1 MYLVSRK
8 WKFLQAGCRESG
20 VSSRQDVAN
29 LLPKIGCSIRM
40 HKRVL
45 SRKSLPYL
53 YNVSARSLS
62 GIIALTKDRRRKLT
76 LKSKC
81 IARIVTRYCQKQ
93 EYVSKND
100 DILLERQIKT
110 KHAMMKLEKR

>member
-1 MYLVSRK
+1 MA
-8 WKFLQAGCRESG
+8 FLLGKMSQT
-20 VSSRQDVAN
+20 SS
-29 LLPKIGCSIRM
+29 PKSVVQFACINVCFFENRC
-40 HKRVL
+40 L
-45 SRKSLPYL
+45 SFI
-53 YNVSARSLS
+53 NVSARSLS
-62 GIIALTKDRRRKLT
+62 EIIALTKDRRRKLT